1 MAVKA
6 GTYKGRSAEERTA
19 ERSARL
25 LEATLEVWGRDGG
38 PKVTMT
44 RICAEAGLTERYF
57 YESFDGLDAALRA
70 VMDDIAEQIADRSVA
85 ALAAA
90 TGDPTERV
98 RAGIGAF
105 VEILTDDP
113 RKGRVA
119 IVESMSID
127 ALRPHRAEL
136 LRRFAEL
143 SAHEARGLYGVEAWD
158 EVEGRIAATMF
169 IGGVA
174 ELVTAWI
181 EGVLEA
187 DPQMIVDAAT
197 HHFTSTAHR

>member
-6 GTYKGRSAEERTA
+6 GTYRGMTA
-19 ERSARL
+19 EQRL
-25 LEATLEVWGRDGG
+25 VDRRRRLVEATLEVWGRDGG

-57 YESFDGLDAALRA
+57 YESFVGLDAALMA
-70 VMDDIAEQIADRSVA
+70 VMDDIAAQIAERSVS

-90 TGDPTERV
+90 AGEPTERV

-119 IVESMSID
+119 IVEAGSLDS
-127 ALRPHRAEL
+127 LRPHRAEL
-136 LRRFAEL
+136 LRQFAEL
-143 SAHEARGLYGVEAWD
+143 SAREARELYGAEAWS
-158 EVEGRIAATMF
+158 EKEGAMAATMF
-169 IGGVA
+169 IGGVT

-181 EGVLEA
+181 DGTLAATPA
-187 DPQMIVDAAT
+187 DIVAAAT
-197 HHFTSTAHR
+197 HHFTATGHR

>member
-6 GTYKGRSAEERTA
+6 GTYRGQSAEQR
-19 ERSARL
+19 RHDRRARL
-25 LEATLEVWGRDGG
+25 VTATLEVWGRDGG

-44 RICAEAGLTERYF
+44 RICAEAGLSERYF
-57 YESFDGLDAALRA
+57 YESFDGLEGALVA
-70 VMDDIAEQIADRSVA
+70 VMDEIAAEIAERSVS
-85 ALAAA
+85 ALAS
-90 TGDPTERV
+90 TVGGPTDRV

-119 IVESMSID
+119 IVESASID
-127 ALRPHRAEL
+127 VLRPHRAEL
-136 LRRFAEL
+136 LRQFAEL
-143 SAHEARGLYGVEAWD
+143 SAREARELYGAEAWG
-158 EVEGRIAATMF
+158 EVEGRMAATMF

-181 EGVLEA
+181 EGTLGVTPG
-187 DPQMIVDAAT
+187 DIVDAAT
-197 HHFTSTAHR
+197 HSFVSGSHR